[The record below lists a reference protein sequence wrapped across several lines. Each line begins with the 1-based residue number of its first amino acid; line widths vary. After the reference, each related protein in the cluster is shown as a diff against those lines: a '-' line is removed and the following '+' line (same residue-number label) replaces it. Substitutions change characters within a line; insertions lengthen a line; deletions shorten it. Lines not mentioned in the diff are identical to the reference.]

1 MAAVLNPQAAS
12 QQFVGLFR
20 TFGPAGPAYQ
30 VRKPLHTL
38 ANGDW
43 LMEIEVLESGEVL
56 EYKASKITSDPA
68 AI

>member
-1 MAAVLNPQAAS
+1 MAAVLNPQDAPR
-12 QQFVGLFR
+12 QFVGLFR

-30 VRKPLHTL
+30 VRKPVRAL

-56 EYKASKITSDPA
+56 EYAASKITSDPA
-68 AI
+68 TN